1 MNESELYTIT
11 KQYHE
16 KKGIDIWVVRLEVK
30 VDDNTFAELKSFAK
44 ELRGYYSNFKGVN
57 GFVFKSEEEA
67 EDFGEKLDDTLQ
79 FEEIEVDDEEE
90 IDFPE
95 YTEVEIETPKTVRGV
110 KLKAQMKQQKQT
122 FK

>member
-44 ELRGYYSNFKGVN
+44 ELRGYYSNFKG
-57 GFVFKSEEEA
+57 
-67 EDFGEKLDDTLQ
+67 
-79 FEEIEVDDEEE
+79 
-90 IDFPE
+90 
-95 YTEVEIETPKTVRGV
+95 
-110 KLKAQMKQQKQT
+110 
-122 FK
+122 